1 MVWEDSERSETPPCA
16 AMVDWRDHDGLEAL
30 GSERSE
36 EQEGVTRDE
45 RREKREEK
53 RREEKY
59 NNTNDGAEK
68 KKIKKDVN

>member
-1 MVWEDSERSETPPCA
+1 
-16 AMVDWRDHDGLEAL
+16 MVDWRDHDGLEAL

-53 RREEKY
+53 RREVQQHK
-59 NNTNDGAEK
+59 
-68 KKIKKDVN
+68 